1 MGLGAPHLKT
11 GQRSKLGTM
20 DSESP
25 LVFTGHTLYRMR
37 RRQIPEEAV
46 HAIVAD
52 ADEVIE
58 RYDGRTEYSGTWE
71 GRSLLVVIE
80 DDGMTVV
87 TVIDLD
93 RGL

>member
-1 MGLGAPHLKT
+1 
-11 GQRSKLGTM
+11 M

-93 RGL
+93 SGL